1 MALTQ
6 TDLDNLDA
14 AIAAAELEVQ
24 LEGRRVRYRS
34 TEELLLARK
43 HVADV
48 LSSQGG
54 SAGAGAR
61 RSAYRFNLT
70 PQRGW

>member
-24 LEGRRVRYRS
+24 LDGRRVRYRS

-43 HVADV
+43 HVAQV
-48 LSSQGG
+48 LQGQ
-54 SAGAGAR
+54 GAGGAASR
-61 RSAYRFNLT
+61 RSSYRPTFQT
-70 PQRGW
+70 GRSW